1 MTRHERQASKGAEPS
16 VDIAIY
22 DLDETLTARATFT
35 PFLIHAARC
44 VAPWRLALLP
54 VWVLAMALHKAGL
67 YGRTGLKTFG
77 MRLMVGR
84 RGSEDLRGVAQS
96 FAASRTFLPGA
107 VRAVEADLTCGV
119 RVIVATAAFAFY
131 ARPIAARLG
140 IAEVVG
146 SEWDGRGIPGGN
158 CYADEKFTR
167 VTRYLANLDRQAVR
181 VRMVSDS
188 RADAPLL
195 DWADKAWF
203 VGPRDVSGRGWTVM
217 DFSR

>member
-1 MTRHERQASKGAEPS
+1 MPEEISDPAVA
-16 VDIAIY
+16 IAIY

-44 VAPWRLALLP
+44 VAPWRLPLLL

-84 RGSEDLRGVAQS
+84 RGPEELRGVAES
-96 FAASRTFLPGA
+96 FAASRAFLPGG
-107 VRAVEADLTCGV
+107 VRAVEADLERGV

-158 CYADEKFTR
+158 CYAGEKFAR
-167 VTRYLANLDRQAVR
+167 MMRYLNEVDRQAVR

-195 DWADKAWF
+195 DWADEAWF
-203 VGPRDVSGRGWTVM
+203 VGPRDVSGRSWTMM

>member
-1 MTRHERQASKGAEPS
+1 MTMHEGQASKE

-22 DLDETLTARATFT
+22 DLDETLTKRATFT
-35 PFLIHAARC
+35 PFLIHAAQS

-54 VWVLAMALHKAGL
+54 VWVLAMVLHKAGL

-84 RGSEDLRGVAQS
+84 RGADDLRGVADS

-107 VRAVEADLTCGV
+107 VRAVEADLARGV
-119 RVIVATAAFAFY
+119 RVIVATAAFDFY
-131 ARPIAARLG
+131 ARPIAQRLG

-158 CYADEKFTR
+158 CYAGEKFAR
-167 VTRYLANLDRQAVR
+167 VTQYLADVNREAVR

-188 RADAPLL
+188 RADGPLL
-195 DWADKAWF
+195 DWADEAWF
-203 VGPRDVSGRGWTVM
+203 VGPRDVSGCGWEAK

>member
-1 MTRHERQASKGAEPS
+1 MPERSVDPT

-54 VWVLAMALHKAGL
+54 VWMLAMAAHKAGL

-84 RGSEDLRGVAQS
+84 QGPEDLREVADS

-107 VRAVEADLTCGV
+107 VRAVEADLARGV

-140 IAEVVG
+140 IVEVVG
-146 SEWDGRGIPGGN
+146 SEWDGRGIADGN
-158 CYADEKFTR
+158 CYAGEKFAR
-167 VTRYLANLDRQAVR
+167 VRRYLAEVDREAVV

-195 DWADKAWF
+195 DWADEAWF